1 MSLVVIFLSNYSILC
16 YVHVREVFLSQ
27 VYFSMASDNE
37 VVGDYVVDIRQPKK
51 YMTTKY

>member
-1 MSLVVIFLSNYSILC
+1 
-16 YVHVREVFLSQ
+16 
-27 VYFSMASDNE
+27 MASDNE